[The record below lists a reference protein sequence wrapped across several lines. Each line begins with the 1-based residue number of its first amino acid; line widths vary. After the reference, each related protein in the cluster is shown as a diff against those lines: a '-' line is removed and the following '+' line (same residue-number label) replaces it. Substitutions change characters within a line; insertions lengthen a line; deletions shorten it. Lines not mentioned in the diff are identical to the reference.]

1 MKLDEVIK
9 MRGEIAACER
19 RLESLREMQTAMT
32 SRLDGLPKAK
42 AHVSRVEKVAT
53 QIVDTER
60 CLAELN
66 REVDEKASELAEEIF
81 RRVEGMSCAVLF
93 KRYVMCKTFAQI
105 ASETNYSEPNIYY
118 WHRKGVKAF
127 SRG

>member
-42 AHVSRVEKVAT
+42 AHVSRVEQVAT
-53 QIVDTER
+53 QIVESESR
-60 CLAELN
+60 LAQLYA
-66 REVDEKASELAEEIF
+66 EVDEKASELAEEIF
-81 RRVEGMSCAVLF
+81 QRVEGMSCTVLF

-105 ASETNYSEPNIYY
+105 ATETNYTEPNIYY
-118 WHRKGVKAF
+118 WHRQGVKAF